1 MEIDFLP
8 IASQELIDTS
18 KYYELQAE
26 GLGTNFLEQIESSL
40 KSIKENPK
48 AWTKISTNVRRC
60 LTKRFP
66 YCLLYVIEK
75 NMILIIAVMPLRRK
89 PKYWSHRLEGL

>member
-18 KYYELQAE
+18 EYYELRAE
-26 GLGTNFLEQIESSL
+26 GLGTKFLEQIETSL
-40 KSIKENPK
+40 NIIQESPK
-48 AWTKISTNVRRC
+48 AWTTISTNIRRC
-60 LTKRFP
+60 LTKQFP

-75 NMILIIAVMPLRRK
+75 DIILIIAVMPLRRK